1 MYRVLIADDEELMRE
16 AMKIMVSQ
24 VEGFQVVHTVC
35 SGDRAF
41 DICKS
46 EKIDIAFLD
55 IMMPGMSGIE
65 ACLEISK
72 MSPETALYLVSAYK
86 TFEFARE
93 ALKTEVKEYLTKPV
107 SSQSIKK
114 ILDNYGKRNQIHS
127 KELDELLRQRD
138 YKKMYYRIPEIMDEI
153 ERSCGYDADRIKNV
167 SQKLGEHLTNGL
179 SWSADRKKKYYEI
192 FSAPELAF
200 SQKRNLEFW
209 LFQLMNDI
217 FQQFCIEKCP
227 VMKAVFQ
234 YIDQHLSKGIGLN
247 EISEHCN
254 ISQGYLSRIF
264 MQQMNVS
271 VLEYIHMRKLM
282 IAKKYFTLTGMTVAE
297 VAYRLGYNE
306 SSYFSKVFK
315 KYEKVTVFQY
325 KKALEKMPDVV
336 QYGEG

>member
-24 VEGFQVVHTVC
+24 VQGFQVVHTVS

-41 DICKS
+41 DICRS

-65 ACLEISK
+65 VCHKVTKIR
-72 MSPETALYLVSAYK
+72 PETALYLVSAYK

-93 ALKTEVKEYLTKPV
+93 AIQTEVKEYLTKPV
-107 SSQSIKK
+107 SSQSVK
-114 ILDNYGKRNQIHS
+114 IILENYGRRNQIYT
-127 KELDELLRQRD
+127 KEFDELTAILRQRD
-138 YKKMYYRIPEIMDEI
+138 YKKMYYQIPEFVDEL
-153 ERSCGYDADRIKNV
+153 EHFCGYDAERMKLAA
-167 SQKLGEHLTNGL
+167 QKLGDRLTGSFGWPEEKRRSYTEIL
-179 SWSADRKKKYYEI
+179 SS
-192 FSAPELAF
+192 PEFAV

-217 FQQFCIEKCP
+217 FQQLCSEKCP
-227 VMKAVFQ
+227 VMQAVFQ
-234 YIDQHLSKGIGLN
+234 YIEQHLSQGMGLN
-247 EISEHCN
+247 EIAENCN

-264 MQQMNVS
+264 MQQLNVS

-315 KYEKVTVFQY
+315 KYEKRTVFQY
-325 KKALEKMPDVV
+325 KKASETASAR
-336 QYGEG
+336 